1 MELQARRLR
10 LDVST
15 DLHLN
20 ASVREADKAMP
31 YASQLGLADGGGY
44 RHLEPCAPLRPVGV
58 FDDRLYGV
66 RRQPARAVDLVGR
79 CTRGAQQA
87 GVDDSRLLLR
97 GR

>member
-1 MELQARRLR
+1 MKPRSPLADGFVHPGSSSAVVVVAAPGVAVELQARRLR

-44 RHLEPCAPLRPVGV
+44 RHLEPCAPLRP
-58 FDDRLYGV
+58 
-66 RRQPARAVDLVGR
+66 
-79 CTRGAQQA
+79 
-87 GVDDSRLLLR
+87 
-97 GR
+97 